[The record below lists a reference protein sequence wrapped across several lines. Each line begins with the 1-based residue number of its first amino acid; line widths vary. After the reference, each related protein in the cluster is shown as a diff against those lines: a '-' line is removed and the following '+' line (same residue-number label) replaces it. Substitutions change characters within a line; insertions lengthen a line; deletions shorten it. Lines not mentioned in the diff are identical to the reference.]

1 MGDWID
7 CYGVLEVEGKEGL
20 VTIEGEGGNE
30 KQVVRLVARLGR
42 VVASRNRNRIDGKD
56 VNFAKVGER
65 SSLLYYMT

>member
-7 CYGVLEVEGKEGL
+7 CYGVLEVEGKGGL

-42 VVASRNRNRIDGKD
+42 VVASRNRNRIDGKMQ
-56 VNFAKVGER
+56 FCKSWGKVI
-65 SSLLYYMT
+65 SFI